1 MDMSVRFRSRLIDWV
16 SFFNPSLHMFVFV
29 YVGSVVSFITSLMDY
44 GWLQMVWLEMVV
56 VACYRL
62 CNELL
67 VQWTVMCWRAT
78 PFTILELWLW
88 CFKIWIRLK
97 IEEYQGFCLLCCREL
112 MI

>member
-1 MDMSVRFRSRLIDWV
+1 
-16 SFFNPSLHMFVFV
+16 MFDSV

-67 VQWTVMCWRAT
+67 VQ
-78 PFTILELWLW
+78 
-88 CFKIWIRLK
+88 
-97 IEEYQGFCLLCCREL
+97 
-112 MI
+112 